1 MRELVGDDDLRR
13 VDAIQG
19 PGVERRDRAGGDE
32 GRVLHPAGADRRLR
46 RIDDGQRPVRV
57 AAVGQAEGRD
67 RAHRRPQV
75 ALRLRQMIGL
85 HEQPH
90 LDVTEAQLL
99 DRPAEPRRGLAV
111 VLRGHLG
118 GRVEAARDLD
128 EARRRRPGEVV
139 HVALLVG
146 VGGRAVAVV
155 HPRGAHA
162 GGADHEAARQRD
174 GDAVVPE
181 IGVELRVGVELVR
194 APAAG
199 SAAAHPGRLVDGDL
213 REPLP
218 DQEVVAGIAGPGVGL
233 GQRRRERDL
242 EVHAPARRDRLRQ
255 PDPRQGAVPAIAV
268 VGRLERQRRQE
279 VGAVGDPQRRDV
291 DPAPAV
297 LGHRHVA
304 QLAARLAPERALAIA
319 EGVQVEVEPE
329 IRDAV
334 GGRVSPGEAQ
344 PAVQELRVRVEPD
357 GDVVVG
363 GARGLCR
370 QRIGVAGRRTREERL
385 DRDERGDEESTSQPA
400 HRVRQSRF
408 RIRPASGG
416 SVSTSDC
423 AMPCAAIGS
432 VSSMPALPTLLPP

>member
-1 MRELVGDDDLRR
+1 ML
-13 VDAIQG
+13 G
-19 PGVERRDRAGGDE
+19 P
-32 GRVLHPAGADRRLR
+32 
-46 RIDDGQRPVRV
+46 
-57 AAVGQAEGRD
+57 
-67 RAHRRPQV
+67 
-75 ALRLRQMIGL
+75 

-90 LDVTEAQLL
+90 LDVAEAQLL
-99 DRPAEPRRGLAV
+99 DRPAEPRRGVAV
-111 VLRGHLG
+111 VLRGHVP
-118 GRVEAARDLD
+118 GRVEAASDLD

-162 GGADHEAARQRD
+162 GGSDDEAARQRD

-181 IGVELRVGVELVR
+181 VGVELRVGVELVR

-199 SAAAHPGRLVDGDL
+199 GAAAHAGRLVDGDL
-213 REPLP
+213 REPLR
-218 DQEVVAGIAGPGVGL
+218 DQEVVAGVAGPGVGL

-242 EVHAPARRDRLRQ
+242 EVDAPARRDRLRQ

-279 VGAVGDPQRRDV
+279 VGAAGDPQRRDV

-304 QLAARLAPERALAIA
+304 QLAAGLAPERAVAIA
-319 EGVQVEVEPE
+319 EGVQVEMEPE

-334 GGRVSPGEAQ
+334 GRRVAPGEAQ
-344 PAVQELRVRVEPD
+344 GAGQQLRVRVEPD

-363 GARGLCR
+363 DARGR
-370 QRIGVAGRRTREERL
+370 AGGGSGRRPLAVDGGRRADRQHHEEHH
-385 DRDERGDEESTSQPA
+385 GDEWTSRAA
-400 HRVRQSRF
+400 HRRGVSRVSGSA
-408 RIRPASGG
+408 RRAAAASAPATAPCPAPRSARCRARRRCRRCCRRRPRRR
-416 SVSTSDC
+416 C
-423 AMPCAAIGS
+423 
-432 VSSMPALPTLLPP
+432 